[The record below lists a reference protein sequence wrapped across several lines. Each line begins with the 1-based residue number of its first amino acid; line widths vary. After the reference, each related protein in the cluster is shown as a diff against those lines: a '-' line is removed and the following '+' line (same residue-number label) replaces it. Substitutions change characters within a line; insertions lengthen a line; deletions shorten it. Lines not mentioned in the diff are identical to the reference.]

1 MTRQYTTGN
10 ASISFETPV
19 FIQSCA
25 SIVSQKEGEGPLGS
39 CFDSVSSEIRSSGL
53 TPGKLPK
60 VPCKKKLLP
69 LP

>member
-1 MTRQYTTGN
+1 MTRPYTAGN

-39 CFDSVSSEIRSSGL
+39 CFDSVSSDPLFGTDTWEAAES
-53 TPGKLPK
+53 TMQ
-60 VPCKKKLLP
+60 KKLLP